1 MIFFQRYDE
10 VVGEHDLEIFET
22 ILDAIDRHEE
32 IPLGAWSNG
41 MALYAQLVILNF
53 QFCALNESKN
63 LLKIL

>member
-1 MIFFQRYDE
+1 MIFFFQRYDE

-41 MALYAQLVILNF
+41 MALYAQLVI
-53 QFCALNESKN
+53 
-63 LLKIL
+63 